1 MTNGVKAVKMPGMRS
16 VTASPSV
23 PERETTVTTTTKQTI
38 PAQNSQIVDF
48 WPYVEALKPEDW
60 IKHIVYIYRTDPRVS
75 TYGDGS
81 SAIEKITGY
90 LELGPGRQLPFNSR
104 EEVEL
109 GIREKHG
116 GKAFRLILKRGS
128 ERIAESRCSNDLP
141 PRFPHTVPGGAGNG
155 QPPTASGYSSDASAT
170 ADVAKV
176 AMSTMAGQERATTE
190 TAVRALD
197 AASQVV
203 MRMAQGTT
211 PPPPSAM
218 DQAMQSMMVELMRRS
233 LNPPAPPPAP
243 DPIEQ
248 MTKLA
253 GLLNQFNGGGGGAGL
268 GPLAPIVTKFLE
280 TASDRV
286 FNPAAASPTSSAAA
300 ELVRQLPG
308 VAGYVTQAIR
318 EWRAGVEAQRDTAA
332 MMTGRSRPPAP
343 AAPPAAAPQPNMQPP
358 PTQLPTPP
366 GGEIVMPS
374 LEFIEVKIIEII
386 EEGNPA
392 EDTADDI
399 LSFIE
404 RMDSALPA
412 QLHSLGE
419 AELLK
424 LFQARPILQPAL
436 KNMPRL
442 VEVIRA
448 ILRLTEP
455 KPPAAGPGTI
465 EGTPQNG

>member
-1 MTNGVKAVKMPGMRS
+1 MPGMRS
-16 VTASPSV
+16 VSAPDPPAANQTV
-23 PERETTVTTTTKQTI
+23 VTTTTKQVLPI
-38 PAQNSQIVDF
+38 QNRATVDF
-48 WPYVEALKPEDW
+48 WPYIEALKPEDW
-60 IKHIVYIYRTDPRVS
+60 SKHIVYIYRTEPRVS
-75 TYGDGS
+75 MYGDGAS
-81 SAIEKITGY
+81 SLEKITGY
-90 LELGPGRQLPFNSR
+90 LEIAPGKQIPFNSQ
-104 EEVEL
+104 EEVEI

-128 ERIAESRCSNDLP
+128 ERIAESKCSNDYP
-141 PRFPHTVPGGAGNG
+141 PRYHMPGIGGGSSDHPNI
-155 QPPTASGYSSDASAT
+155 TSYSDASAT

-233 LNPPAPPPAP
+233 LNPPPPPPAP